1 VEPITLLI
9 GSIHQPVVTIKRA
22 LRDALSKADYEYI
35 SGLEEFTRFVR
46 LTGDRFWSEKDRC
59 KPRREDTYCP
69 LLLFAPDHP
78 EYRRSWRAL
87 RGGTRRCRLL
97 SKPIWAKFNFFSL
110 VNFAFV

>member
-9 GSIHQPVVTIKRA
+9 GSIHQPVVRIKRA

-59 KPRREDTYCP
+59 EPRREDTYCP

-78 EYRRSWRAL
+78 EYRAELARL
-87 RGGTRRCRLL
+87 ERRN
-97 SKPIWAKFNFFSL
+97 KEMQ
-110 VNFAFV
+110 AFIQAHLGEI